1 MFGSGVLG
9 VVIGLI
15 FVYFVF
21 SMIVSKL
28 NEFVSAKLSWRA
40 RDLER
45 WLRKT
50 LDPPDPDDQPPVS
63 SEKFK
68 ESSLIASITP
78 DGAGRRLPSYIS
90 PRTFSLA
97 VLDLLAPG
105 DNQVGTVQ
113 QVKDALAGLPANH
126 PAKAPLT
133 RLAIE
138 AGEDLAALRVGIEGW
153 FNDSMA
159 RVSGWYKRRV
169 QRWLLI
175 YGLLITLFLNVDTI
189 LIARTL
195 WGQDSV
201 RDAVVAQ
208 AAQQAQ
214 TRGAGGGAT
223 GDAAQQSAELN
234 DVSNRVAEVDRLDL
248 PVGWAPEKIEGG
260 LRNPDPRRWPGWTW
274 GLAVKALG
282 LAITVGAI
290 SLGAPFWFDLL
301 NKISKL
307 RSAGDR
313 PSTTPSQPTA
323 SANQPVLVVQAGQA
337 PA

>member
-1 MFGSGVLG
+1 VFGSSVLG

-28 NEFVSAKLSWRA
+28 NEFVSAKLAWRA
-40 RDLER
+40 QGLEE

-78 DGAGRRLPSYIS
+78 KGSKRNLPSYIS

-105 DNQVGTVQ
+105 DKQVTTVE
-113 QVKDALAGLPANH
+113 QVQSAVAQLPENH

-138 AGEDLAALRVGIEGW
+138 AGNDLTALRAGIEGW

-175 YGLLITLFLNVDTI
+175 YGVVITLLLNVDTV

-195 WGQDSV
+195 WSQDAV
-201 RDAVVAQ
+201 RAAVVAQ
-208 AAQQAQ
+208 AGQQAE
-214 TRGAGGGAT
+214 AGGGAA
-223 GDAAQQSAELN
+223 GDDGSRAAELN
-234 DVSNRVAEVDRLDL
+234 DVGSRVATVDRLGL
-248 PVGWAPEKIEGG
+248 PVGWASSELGDG
-260 LRNPDPRRWPGWTW
+260 TRNPDPRRLPGFGWE
-274 GLAVKALG
+274 LVVKLLG
-282 LAITVGAI
+282 LAITVGAV

-323 SANQPVLVVQAGQA
+323 SANQPVLVVQSAQPPG
-337 PA
+337 